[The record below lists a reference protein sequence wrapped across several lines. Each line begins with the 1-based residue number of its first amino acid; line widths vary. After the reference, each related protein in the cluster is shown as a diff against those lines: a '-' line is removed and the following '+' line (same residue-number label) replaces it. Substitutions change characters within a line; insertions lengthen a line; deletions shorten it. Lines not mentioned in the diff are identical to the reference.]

1 MKPETTDDH
10 GTQVEGAD
18 EDEDNDDSDNLE
30 PKDEIN
36 GKFLENSI
44 IIIFSR
50 LLLEPCWPIG
60 SFEPVTKNGK
70 GESVKS

>member
-50 LLLEPCWPIG
+50 LLLEPC
-60 SFEPVTKNGK
+60 
-70 GESVKS
+70 